1 MAAEKEKHLSKV
13 LKEEED
19 WVTRSTPTSPQLS
32 KKKKTQTS
40 RTAVE
45 LSRSVNF
52 LLNIH
57 QEVEVVSSGSSVEEI
72 SPVVV
77 DYRDDGQKT
86 AERKCSLSIQS
97 SPKMLFPE
105 DFRPRRSSMSRLFD
119 SGNNRRSSSHSSA
132 GNLLTAVLSKTL
144 RKKWVALSLNL
155 RLFQRH
161 GQPQK
166 KKNFPSVLFL
176 FERRR
181 KIPGSGPAGTC
192 ICRSSWPF
200 SHERTGCRVK
210 EDHLSG
216 PLFFFSS
223 AKIWNRWGKQRRRG
237 RSKFSMG
244 WQQLFPRD
252 FDRQRRIS
260 LSLVGGRRL
269 ERRRKSIEMRRPLR
283 RRGALVTHSR
293 LSFLSCWFV
302 CLINH
307 GSFSQLLSLL
317 SILAPLFL
325 TAPPSY
331 ISQYAEHL
339 SWFERSGLFSS
350 PITERKKKIGKEEER
365 KESERFN

>member
-144 RKKWVALSLNL
+144 RKK
-155 RLFQRH
+155 
-161 GQPQK
+161 
-166 KKNFPSVLFL
+166 
-176 FERRR
+176 
-181 KIPGSGPAGTC
+181 
-192 ICRSSWPF
+192 
-200 SHERTGCRVK
+200 
-210 EDHLSG
+210 
-216 PLFFFSS
+216 
-223 AKIWNRWGKQRRRG
+223 
-237 RSKFSMG
+237 
-244 WQQLFPRD
+244 
-252 FDRQRRIS
+252 
-260 LSLVGGRRL
+260 
-269 ERRRKSIEMRRPLR
+269 
-283 RRGALVTHSR
+283 
-293 LSFLSCWFV
+293 
-302 CLINH
+302 
-307 GSFSQLLSLL
+307 
-317 SILAPLFL
+317 
-325 TAPPSY
+325 
-331 ISQYAEHL
+331 
-339 SWFERSGLFSS
+339 
-350 PITERKKKIGKEEER
+350 
-365 KESERFN
+365 